1 MLTKLPTHV
10 LSLVLLAIFTTG
22 CGRSNGPV
30 RHDVDGTVT
39 FEGQPIAS
47 GVVVFDP
54 DIAKQNKGP
63 QAFARV
69 TQGQFS
75 TADSGKGMVG
85 GPHVLTISG
94 EVGPDPKKPG
104 NILYINHKL
113 ELDLPNDDYTAE
125 IAIPASSVKSTLPV
139 PEV

>member
-1 MLTKLPTHV
+1 MFAKLRLGQVT
-10 LSLVLLAIFTTG
+10 LVVVAMAATG
-22 CGRSNGPV
+22 CGGSNGPV
-30 RHDVDGTVT
+30 RHDVTGTVT
-39 FEGQPIAS
+39 YEGKPIES

-54 DIAKQNKGP
+54 DASKQNKGP

-69 TQGQFS
+69 IQGQFS

-94 EVGPDPKKPG
+94 MVGPDPKKPG
-104 NILYINHKL
+104 NILYIDHKL
-113 ELDLPNDDYTAE
+113 ELDLPGDDFGTE
-125 IAIPASSVKSTLPV
+125 IAIPPTSVKSTLPV

>member
-1 MLTKLPTHV
+1 MFVKLKLTLIALAV
-10 LSLVLLAIFTTG
+10 LAMAVIG
-22 CGRSNGPV
+22 CGGSRGPV
-30 RHDVDGTVT
+30 RHDVSGTVT
-39 FEGQPIAS
+39 FEGKPIES

-54 DIAKQNKGP
+54 DVSKQNKGP

-69 TQGQFS
+69 TQGEFS

-104 NILYINHKL
+104 NILYIDHKL
-113 ELDLPNDDYTAE
+113 ELDLPNDDYTTE
-125 IAIPASSVKSTLPV
+125 IAIPPTSVKSTLPV